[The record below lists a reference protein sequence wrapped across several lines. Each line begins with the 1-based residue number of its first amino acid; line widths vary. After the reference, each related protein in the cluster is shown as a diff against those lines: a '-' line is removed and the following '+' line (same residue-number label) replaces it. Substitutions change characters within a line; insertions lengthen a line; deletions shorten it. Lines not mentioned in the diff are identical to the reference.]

1 MPEHQE
7 WQRQLLNV
15 YDRSLSRAYLMDPFL
30 YAGLLKARGRLAVQF
45 ERASSPETA
54 SSRSSEHRRAA

>member
-1 MPEHQE
+1 MPEHQD

-30 YAGLLKARGRLAVQF
+30 YARLLKARERLAVQF
-45 ERASSPETA
+45 EGASSPEMA

>member
-1 MPEHQE
+1 
-7 WQRQLLNV
+7 V

-30 YAGLLKARGRLAVQF
+30 YARLLQARERLAVQF
-45 ERASSPETA
+45 ERASSPEMA